1 MKLHWVLP
9 GICNRGRCGALS
21 RIISAAAV
29 KSCKTSTTQRLSH
42 WISNALFKH
51 YKYIL
56 KKKAKK
62 KIYIQIDIHTKH
74 TLIYKYYMLW
84 SNCIF

>member
-1 MKLHWVLP
+1 MTLRWVLP
-9 GICNRGRCGALS
+9 QICNRGRCVAFS
-21 RIISAAAV
+21 WIISAAAG
-29 KSCKTSTTQRLSH
+29 KSCKTSRTQRLSH
-42 WISNALFKH
+42 WIFNALFKQ

-56 KKKAKK
+56 KK

-84 SNCIF
+84 SNCHF